1 MTSPP
6 TPIRHRRGLPTIL
19 FDLWRYPAVVAPDN
33 PAFPWRPVLLMV
45 AIGFLLRLSFFYN
58 FGVLLFP
65 DAVYRY
71 LPIGANIP
79 QVWLGSL
86 YDTPGYPLLIAAVH
100 HSIGLLPGLL
110 VVQNLLDCLCIA
122 LAFDLGLRLGLR
134 RWAYVAPLLFM
145 VSPTHV
151 VFANI
156 PLSEVLFLSLTT
168 AWAALLVRWQAAR
181 GFVYFAAIAAVTAAL
196 VLTRANG
203 VLFLAILAV
212 LTLWSALVWRRW
224 LVLALVAV
232 VALTPIGAWVL
243 FNGRTHGFYGIAQGS
258 GWQFL
263 QAVAHHQL
271 LDPATLPAPF
281 DQNYQGQATL
291 YQMRALHFDPKVDRK
306 QLVHYDGF
314 YQDLAWRNVAARPGA
329 YLRAVIAS
337 LQLPSRETRDMAR
350 APFNQGYWEHQRSV
364 TAQSTWNHSMK
375 PFADLP
381 ATAPYHL
388 LQSFSISWAYPFL
401 IFLAGLAA
409 VFCLMQRQLW
419 FAILFAVPVLQ
430 HALLA
435 LLLNPID
442 RYFFP
447 LEPLLLLA
455 GVLILREVALRVRA
469 VAARTTVVLAP
480 DPATAPNP
488 HPPFQALATK
498 AGLPSAAPA
507 SAAPAASG
515 LRRLVIVP
523 AYNEAANLVHLV
535 SRLQA
540 LAGWDYIII
549 NDGSSDDSAYVL
561 EQLQVPHLNLPVNL
575 GIGGA
580 MQTGYRYALF
590 HGYDFAIQI
599 DGDGQHD
606 PQQIEDLFAEHQRG
620 DCIIGSRFLLRRG
633 YQSSWPRLI
642 GIRLISQ
649 VMLWAGGSRIHDP
662 TSGMRLVNRRVIRL
676 FAEYYPHDFPEPE
689 STAMLLRAGLRV
701 AEVPVCMAARGEGE
715 SSIRGLKTL
724 AYMVQVLPKIVL
736 SSWFR
741 RYV

>member
-1 MTSPP
+1 MTSQP
-6 TPIRHRRGLPTIL
+6 TPTRHPGVFIGTLR
-19 FDLWRYPAVVAPDN
+19 DLWRYPAVVSPTCPN
-33 PAFPWRPVLLMV
+33 FPWKPALLMMV
-45 AIGFLLRLSFFYN
+45 IGFLLRLSFLVN

-71 LPIGANIP
+71 LPVGANIP
-79 QVWLGSL
+79 NVWIGSL

-100 HSIGLLPGLL
+100 HTIGLYPGLL
-110 VVQNLLDCLCIA
+110 LVQNLLDCLCIA
-122 LAFDLGLRLGLR
+122 LTFDLGLRLGLR
-134 RWAYVAPLLFM
+134 RWAYVAPLLLM
-145 VSPTHV
+145 LSPTHV

-156 PLSEVLFLSLTT
+156 PLSEILFLTLTT
-168 AWAALLVRWQAAR
+168 AWAALLVRWQPDR
-181 GFVYFAAIAAVTAAL
+181 GFGFFAAIAAVTAAL

-203 VLFLAILAV
+203 VLFLAILAA
-212 LTLWSALVWRRW
+212 LSLWSALVWRR
-224 LVLALVAV
+224 ALVFVVAAF
-232 VALTPIGAWVL
+232 VALTPIGVWIL

-281 DQNYQGQATL
+281 DQQYQGQATL

-306 QLVHYDGF
+306 QLAHYDGF
-314 YQDLAWRNVAARPGA
+314 YQKLARRNVAARPWG
-329 YLRAVIAS
+329 YLRAVAVS
-337 LQLPSRETRDMAR
+337 MQLPSRETRDMAR
-350 APFNQGYWEHQRSV
+350 APYNQSYWEHQRKV
-364 TAQSTWNHSMK
+364 TDQSDWNAYMK
-375 PFADLP
+375 PFAALP
-381 ATAPYHL
+381 AFAPYHL
-388 LQSFSISWAYPFL
+388 LQSFSISWAYPLL
-401 IFLAGLAA
+401 ILLATVAA
-409 VFCLMQRQLW
+409 VFCVVRRRLW
-419 FAILFAVPVLQ
+419 YACLFAVPVVQ
-430 HALLA
+430 HLLLS

-455 GVLILREVALRVRA
+455 GVLLVREAVLHFRSAL
-469 VAARTTVVLAP
+469 TP
-480 DPATAPNP
+480 
-488 HPPFQALATK
+488 
-498 AGLPSAAPA
+498 
-507 SAAPAASG
+507 PAASAPPTEAG
-515 LRRLVIVP
+515 QKSQASFETLIPEPRLASSSPTAAPGYRRLVIVP
-523 AYNEAANLVHLV
+523 AYNEAANLVRLV
-535 SRLQA
+535 SRLQS

-561 EQLQVPHLNLPVNL
+561 DQLQVPHLNLPVNL

-649 VMLWAGGSRIHDP
+649 VLLWAGGSRIHDP

-701 AEVPVCMAARGEGE
+701 AEVPVLMAARGEGE

>member
-1 MTSPP
+1 MTSQP
-6 TPIRHRRGLPTIL
+6 TPTRHFGGRTANLR
-19 FDLWRYPAVVAPDN
+19 DLWRYPAVVGTEGPD
-33 PAFPWRPVLLMV
+33 FPWKPVLWMT
-45 AIGFLLRLSFFYN
+45 AIGFLLRLSFHVN

-71 LPIGANIP
+71 LPVGAAIP
-79 QVWLGSL
+79 DVWLGSL
-86 YDTPGYPLLIAAVH
+86 YDTPGYPLLVAAVH
-100 HSIGLLPGLL
+100 HSIGLVPGLL
-110 VVQNLLDCLCIA
+110 LVQNLLSCLCIG
-122 LAFDLGLRLGLR
+122 LTFDLGLRLGLGR
-134 RWAYVAPLLFM
+134 CAYVAPLLLM
-145 VSPTHV
+145 VSPTQV
-151 VFANI
+151 VFADI
-156 PLSEVLFLSLTT
+156 PLSEVLFLTLTT
-168 AWAALLVRWQAAR
+168 AWAALLVRWRADR
-181 GFVYFAAIAAVTAAL
+181 GFAYFAAFAAVTAAL

-203 VLFLAILAV
+203 VLFLAILAG
-212 LTLWSALVWRRW
+212 LSFWSALVWRRT
-224 LVLALVAV
+224 LVFALVAA
-232 VALTPIGAWVL
+232 VALTPIGGWVL

-281 DQNYQGQATL
+281 DEQYEGQATL
-291 YQMRALHFDPKVDRK
+291 YQMRARHFDPMVDRA

-314 YQDLAWRNVAARPGA
+314 YQKLAWRNVAAKPWD
-329 YLRAVIAS
+329 YVRAVAVS
-337 LQLPSRETRDMAR
+337 MQLPSRETRDMVR
-350 APFNQGYWEHQRSV
+350 APYNQGYWEHQRKV
-364 TAQSTWNHSMK
+364 TDQSQWNAAMK
-375 PFADLP
+375 PFAALP
-381 ATAPYHL
+381 ALAPYHL
-388 LQSFSISWAYPFL
+388 LQPFSISWAYPLL
-401 IFLAGLAA
+401 ILAA
-409 VFCLMQRQLW
+409 AVAAAFCVARRRLW
-419 FAILFAVPVLQ
+419 FACLFAVPVVQ
-430 HALLA
+430 HLLLS

-455 GVLILREVALRVRA
+455 AVLLAREAALRFQTLSARSAVTSATDPESHQNLRSPGQTWFA
-469 VAARTTVVLAP
+469 VPTRTSPTPVAAPGAV
-480 DPATAPNP
+480 
-488 HPPFQALATK
+488 
-498 AGLPSAAPA
+498 SA
-507 SAAPAASG
+507 

-523 AYNEAANLVHLV
+523 AYNEAANLVTLV
-535 SRLQA
+535 SRLQS

-580 MQTGYRYALF
+580 MQTGYRYALA

-606 PQQIEDLFAEHQRG
+606 PQQIEALFAEHQRG

-633 YQSSWPRLI
+633 YQSSWARLI

-649 VMLWAGGSRIHDP
+649 VLLWAGGSRIHDP

-701 AEVPVCMAARGEGE
+701 AEVPVCMAARCEGE